1 MTMIQKEDDT
11 AVPKTTDTAP
21 VKSYLKTQYVRS
33 KRLLEIVASLNCQ
46 NCGHYLSQ
54 AAHSNWGGGKGRG
67 IKASDNYVAA
77 LCQACHTEVDTGNR
91 LSKEERQA
99 LWLNAHLKTLH
110 YLLLTDQWPHGVPMT
125 DLYLKRYLPL
135 A

>member
-11 AVPKTTDTAP
+11 AALKGIDTQP
-21 VKSYLKTQYVRS
+21 VKSYLKTQYVRN
-33 KRLLEIVASLNCQ
+33 KRLLEVVASLNCQ

-67 IKASDNYVAA
+67 IMASDNYVAA

-110 YLLLTDQWPHGVPMT
+110 YLLLTDQWPHGVPVT

>member
-1 MTMIQKEDDT
+1 MKTIQNEDDT
-11 AVPKTTDTAP
+11 LVLKTTDTAP
-21 VKSYLKTQYVRS
+21 VKSYLKTKYVRN
-33 KRLLEIVASLNCQ
+33 KRLLELVATLNCQ

-54 AAHSNWGGGKGRG
+54 AAHSNWHGGKGRG

-77 LCQACHTEVDTGNR
+77 LCQSCHHDIDMGNK
-91 LSKEERQA
+91 LSKDERQN

-110 YLLLTDQWPHGVPMT
+110 YLLLTDQWPRGVPVT
-125 DLYLKRYLPL
+125 DLYLKKYLPL